1 MNNKKKIAGK
11 TVIHIWNEKAG
22 NYMAATGESHAPDLT
37 EETIRLVTE
46 WNFNETELDSG
57 LTAYAKPIFGKNG
70 NVTALIFL
78 FPFGDPSFHSIMM
91 EIVAYLPIVIP
102 ENDRLRVA
110 DFVARMAQSTV
121 SFTQMDMESGIVN
134 LKQRIFLKDTLYP
147 REFLARIGDQV
158 YSEADV
164 LIPVLNKMV
173 YTGLSAR
180 EAMAE
185 VDARLGYAAG

>member
-1 MNNKKKIAGK
+1 M
-11 TVIHIWNEKAG
+11 T
-22 NYMAATGESHAPDLT
+22 ATGKSHGPDLI
-37 EETIRLVTE
+37 EETVRLVTE
-46 WNFNETELDSG
+46 WNFNETQLDNG
-57 LTAYAKPIFGKNG
+57 LTAYTKPIFGKNG

-78 FPFGDPSFHSIMM
+78 FPFGDPSFHAIMM

-134 LKQRIFLKDTLYP
+134 LKQRIFLKDTLYS
-147 REFLARIGDQV
+147 REFLARVGDQV
-158 YSEADV
+158 YAEADV
-164 LIPVLNKMV
+164 IIPVLNKMV
-173 YTGLSAR
+173 YAGLSAR

-185 VDARLGYAAG
+185 VDAQLGYAEA